1 MEKWPRQKHRHT
13 HRTVLRVTQSRGKPL
28 SPTSSQFTGGRGL
41 QDLGPQQSPSG
52 YLGQVNGIGGRTG
65 GWTDEW
71 SRQQR
76 ADDCTSE
83 RLKGYGGREAL
94 SSPSEGVMTG
104 RGDRWGWTAGM
115 SASEMTPAPGC
126 EAPGGMMLSAN
137 ESGAMSVFGGLGDD
151 ALGLHASPES
161 AAGGGE
167 DEEGGGCRK
176 NTGVPMPRR
185 ILRTHPGSR

>member
-28 SPTSSQFTGGRGL
+28 SPTLSQFPGGRGL

-104 RGDRWGWTAGM
+104 RGTD
-115 SASEMTPAPGC
+115 
-126 EAPGGMMLSAN
+126 
-137 ESGAMSVFGGLGDD
+137 
-151 ALGLHASPES
+151 
-161 AAGGGE
+161 GGGRQE
-167 DEEGGGCRK
+167 
-176 NTGVPMPRR
+176 
-185 ILRTHPGSR
+185 